1 MTLFSGVIA
10 FNTSSS
16 GLKAAHSYCIKTTT
30 SFTGK
35 FVILELLVFVFLD
48 RAKSLHALGPGGGGG
63 GWGRTTQQ
71 CVIRGGS
78 ARRSNPLTFYIP
90 FLTEE
95 VPFRT
100 RSIDK

>member
-48 RAKSLHALGPGGGGG
+48 RAKSLHALGPGEGGGG
-63 GWGRTTQQ
+63 GGLLNN
-71 CVIRGGS
+71 VLYGEAPPGG
-78 ARRSNPLTFYIP
+78 PTL
-90 FLTEE
+90 
-95 VPFRT
+95 
-100 RSIDK
+100 

>member
-48 RAKSLHALGPGGGGG
+48 RAKSLHALGPGVGGGG
-63 GWGRTTQQ
+63 G
-71 CVIRGGS
+71 GGGGLLNNVLYGE
-78 ARRSNPLTFYIP
+78 APPGGPTL
-90 FLTEE
+90 
-95 VPFRT
+95 
-100 RSIDK
+100 

>member
-35 FVILELLVFVFLD
+35 FVILELLVFVVLD
-48 RAKSLHALGPGGGGG
+48 RAKSLHALGPGVGGGG
-63 GWGRTTQQ
+63 G
-71 CVIRGGS
+71 GGGLLNNVLYGE
-78 ARRSNPLTFYIP
+78 APPGGPTL
-90 FLTEE
+90 
-95 VPFRT
+95 
-100 RSIDK
+100 

>member
-1 MTLFSGVIA
+1 M
-10 FNTSSS
+10 
-16 GLKAAHSYCIKTTT
+16 
-30 SFTGK
+30 
-35 FVILELLVFVFLD
+35 FVFLD
-48 RAKSLHALGPGGGGG
+48 RAKSLHALGPGGGGW
-63 GWGRTTQQ
+63 GWTTQQ

-78 ARRSNPLTFYIP
+78 APRSNPLTFYIP

>member
-48 RAKSLHALGPGGGGG
+48 RAKSLHGGGGG
-63 GWGRTTQQ
+63 G
-71 CVIRGGS
+71 GGG
-78 ARRSNPLTFYIP
+78 AGGPGLLNNVLYGEAPPGGPTL
-90 FLTEE
+90 
-95 VPFRT
+95 
-100 RSIDK
+100 

>member
-35 FVILELLVFVFLD
+35 FVILELLVFVFLY

-63 GWGRTTQQ
+63 GGLLNN
-71 CVIRGGS
+71 VLYGEAPPGG
-78 ARRSNPLTFYIP
+78 PTL
-90 FLTEE
+90 
-95 VPFRT
+95 
-100 RSIDK
+100 

>member
-48 RAKSLHALGPGGGGG
+48 RAKSLHALGPGGGGSG
-63 GWGRTTQQ
+63 GGLLNN
-71 CVIRGGS
+71 VLYGEAPPGG
-78 ARRSNPLTFYIP
+78 PTL
-90 FLTEE
+90 
-95 VPFRT
+95 
-100 RSIDK
+100 

>member
-63 GWGRTTQQ
+63 GRTTQQ

>member
-1 MTLFSGVIA
+1 M
-10 FNTSSS
+10 
-16 GLKAAHSYCIKTTT
+16 
-30 SFTGK
+30 GK

-48 RAKSLHALGPGGGGG
+48 RAKSLHALGPGG
-63 GWGRTTQQ
+63 GRTTQQ

>member
-10 FNTSSS
+10 FNASSS

-48 RAKSLHALGPGGGGG
+48 RAKSLHALEPWVGGGGRGLLNNVLYGEAPPG
-63 GWGRTTQQ
+63 GPT
-71 CVIRGGS
+71 
-78 ARRSNPLTFYIP
+78 L
-90 FLTEE
+90 
-95 VPFRT
+95 
-100 RSIDK
+100 

>member
-1 MTLFSGVIA
+1 M
-10 FNTSSS
+10 
-16 GLKAAHSYCIKTTT
+16 
-30 SFTGK
+30 GK

-48 RAKSLHALGPGGGGG
+48 RAKSLHALGPGGG

>member
-48 RAKSLHALGPGGGGG
+48 RTKSLHALGPGGEGWGGG
-63 GWGRTTQQ
+63 GGLLNN
-71 CVIRGGS
+71 VLYGEAPPGG
-78 ARRSNPLTFYIP
+78 PTL
-90 FLTEE
+90 
-95 VPFRT
+95 
-100 RSIDK
+100 